1 MKRSGRPQTVV
12 DNRMILSMV
21 KKSPFTTS
29 SQENTLQEV
38 SVSLSKSTIKKRLHQ
53 SKYRRFTTRCKQ
65 GQIRLCQKTYKK
77 SQTFG
82 KLSFGR
88 LKLRSTCTRMMGR
101 KKVWRRLGTA
111 HDPKHTS
118 SSVKHGGAVWCTS
131 VHGFQWHWV
140 TGVYWWCDSP

>member
-12 DNRMILSMV
+12 DNRMIISMV

-38 SVSLSKSTIKKRLHQ
+38 SVSLSKSTIKKRLHKN
-53 SKYRRFTTRCKQ
+53 KYKGFTTRCKQ

-77 SQTFG
+77 SQTTSG

-101 KKVWRRLGTA
+101 KKSMEKAWNSSWSKEYIIICETWW
-111 HDPKHTS
+111 
-118 SSVKHGGAVWCTS
+118 SSVTHEHAWLPVALGYCLLMMW
-131 VHGFQWHWV
+131 
-140 TGVYWWCDSP
+140 